1 MSETISTGA
10 VSSSSPVNQTEF
22 ATTAWDRQEIL
33 RNYRTIAMVGLS
45 SNPYRPSHFAAI
57 YLQAEGYR
65 VIPVNPRETEILGER
80 CYPSLRDIPE
90 PIEVV
95 DIFRDPSAVPG
106 IVDEAVDV
114 GAKVIWMQLGVI
126 HEEAARVA
134 RDAGMQVVMD
144 ACIKIEHA
152 RFFGGLHAVG
162 LNTGVISSR
171 RLRR

>member
-1 MSETISTGA
+1 MSETVSTGA
-10 VSSSSPVNQTEF
+10 VSSSSPVDQTEF
-22 ATTAWDRQEIL
+22 ATTARDRQEIL

-90 PIEVV
+90 PVEVV

-106 IVDEAVDV
+106 IVDEAVEI
-114 GAKVIWMQLGVI
+114 GSKVIWMQLGVI
-126 HEEAARVA
+126 HEKAARGT
-134 RDAGMQVVMD
+134 RG
-144 ACIKIEHA
+144 C
-152 RFFGGLHAVG
+152 RW
-162 LNTGVISSR
+162 
-171 RLRR
+171 